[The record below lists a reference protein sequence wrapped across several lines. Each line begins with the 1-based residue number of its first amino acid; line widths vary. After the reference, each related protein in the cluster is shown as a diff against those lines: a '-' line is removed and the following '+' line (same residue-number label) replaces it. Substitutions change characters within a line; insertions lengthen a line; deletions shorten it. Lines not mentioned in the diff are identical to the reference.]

1 MHIKRYT
8 IASFLLIALTGWYIS
23 TFISTQTISIN
34 LFGIEIAPLSVSIWT
49 MIPLFVLYLASVIH
63 MSFYSM
69 VRSLEI
75 RKYEK
80 DYVDMNECISDAYL
94 GKENRYH
101 SFRTPRYKL
110 LGSLFDNT
118 RLFPTSM
125 IDTNIDSEKIA
136 TTLKLIEDI
145 KAGKVVDL
153 KKMALSQDN
162 ELVIQNE
169 RNKYKSG
176 TKGAEDFLSN
186 PTKYNNKLLHEI
198 YADIV
203 KFASLKTVEKYKT
216 FMDRDTLLVFFS
228 RSDLEISNEALIK
241 LFDTLELN
249 SNDYIRISQSVSS
262 GITPE
267 QRMKLFETLSD
278 SNDDA
283 MEAYLYTLYDLE
295 MIEPA
300 DAILEIS
307 QADEYLNFKAYRALK
322 ECNKNFNINLFVID
336 RIC

>member
-125 IDTNIDSEKIA
+125 IDTNINSEKIA

-203 KFASLKTVEKYKT
+203 KSASLKTVEKYKI